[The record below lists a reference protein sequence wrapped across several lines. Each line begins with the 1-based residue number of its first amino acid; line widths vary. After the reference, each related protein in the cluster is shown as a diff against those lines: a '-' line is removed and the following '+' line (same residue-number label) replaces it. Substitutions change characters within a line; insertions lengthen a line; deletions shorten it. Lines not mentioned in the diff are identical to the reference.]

1 MTFDMNNVCP
11 KLEEAIKWKQITYTT
26 KTTNHI
32 MTSWNKNKTQNKTK
46 YKLQKNLCFVSL

>member
-1 MTFDMNNVCP
+1 MTFDMNNACP
-11 KLEEAIKWKQITYTT
+11 KLEEAIKWKQNTYTA
-26 KTTNHI
+26 KTTNNI